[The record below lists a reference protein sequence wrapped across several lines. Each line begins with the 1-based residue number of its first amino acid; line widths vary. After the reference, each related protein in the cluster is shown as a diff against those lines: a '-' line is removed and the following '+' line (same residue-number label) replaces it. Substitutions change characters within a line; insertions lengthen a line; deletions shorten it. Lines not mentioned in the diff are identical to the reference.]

1 MSDIVLSK
9 GIRNNL
15 LQLQNTADK
24 VALTQGRLSTG
35 KKVNSALDNP
45 TNFFTAAS
53 LTSRAKDLTN
63 LLDGLS
69 SGIKVLEAA
78 DNGLKAITRTIE
90 SLQSTVRQARQDKTF
105 KSQTYSLDTTTIGT
119 SALKNISF
127 SGGAVGSTAVN
138 VALNTTAAAA
148 VQNTIVGSAAY
159 TAPTAAVQST
169 VAGSAAYQ
177 APTAAVAATSG
188 GVTAPGAFASFSLG
202 ASDTLKFDV
211 SVDGTTQNLTF
222 TQAEVITALG
232 GGGGT
237 IATVDELA
245 TVINSKLTGAT
256 ASNSSGDL
264 ALTSSST
271 GTSSNVSV
279 IGVNI
284 NDGTTDTPTNST
296 GFDGTTGATGTAGT
310 AAVAAV
316 DRVIT
321 ISDGTNTA
329 NITLTAANAGDA
341 ATAASYINAQL
352 TSAGITGTATNSSG
366 TLSLAGAADGSNSLT
381 IGGAGASAVFGA
393 GATTTAGTAAVDRVI
408 SISDGTNTANITL
421 TSANAGNA
429 ATAASYI
436 NSQLT
441 SAGITGTVTNNA
453 GTLTLSGAV
462 AGTNNLTLSGAGAT
476 AVFGASPTTTAGTA
490 ATGGS
495 VKTVD
500 ELVAAINSNTSLTDK
515 VRASADNGKLRIE
528 NLSTDAL
535 DISGI
540 ASGAVTGTGTTTT
553 DAIGPNDVRKNLV
566 TQFND
571 LRNQLDKF
579 SDDAS
584 FNGIN
589 LLKGDKLKLFLNENS
604 TSTIEVQAKDTAGN
618 VREISNTKLG
628 IDAATNAEFEDDT
641 ALDGRLDGLKT
652 ALDTIRSQSSSFGSN
667 LSIVQNRQD
676 FTKSTINTLQTGA
689 DNLTLADMNEE
700 AANLLSLQTRQQ
712 LSQTA
717 LSLANQAD
725 QGVLRLFG

>member
-1 MSDIVLSK
+1 
-9 GIRNNL
+9 
-15 LQLQNTADK
+15 
-24 VALTQGRLSTG
+24 
-35 KKVNSALDNP
+35 
-45 TNFFTAAS
+45 
-53 LTSRAKDLTN
+53 
-63 LLDGLS
+63 
-69 SGIKVLEAA
+69 
-78 DNGLKAITRTIE
+78 
-90 SLQSTVRQARQDKTF
+90 
-105 KSQTYSLDTTTIGT
+105 
-119 SALKNISF
+119 
-127 SGGAVGSTAVN
+127 
-138 VALNTTAAAA
+138 
-148 VQNTIVGSAAY
+148 
-159 TAPTAAVQST
+159 
-169 VAGSAAYQ
+169 
-177 APTAAVAATSG
+177 
-188 GVTAPGAFASFSLG
+188 
-202 ASDTLKFDV
+202 
-211 SVDGTTQNLTF
+211 
-222 TQAEVITALG
+222 
-232 GGGGT
+232 
-237 IATVDELA
+237 
-245 TVINSKLTGAT
+245 
-256 ASNSSGDL
+256 
-264 ALTSSST
+264 
-271 GTSSNVSV
+271 
-279 IGVNI
+279 
-284 NDGTTDTPTNST
+284 
-296 GFDGTTGATGTAGT
+296 
-310 AAVAAV
+310 
-316 DRVIT
+316 VIT

-341 ATAASYINAQL
+341 ATAASYINSQL

-571 LRNQLDKF
+571 LRGQLDKL

-584 FNGIN
+584 FNGVN
-589 LLKGDKLKLFLNENS
+589 LLKGDKLKLNFNENS
-604 TSTIEVQAKDTAGN
+604 TSTLEIQAKDSAGA
-618 VREISNTKLG
+618 VREITNAKLG
-628 IDAATNAEFEDDT
+628 VTAATNAEFESD
-641 ALDGRLDGLKT
+641 ASLDSRVESLRSS
-652 ALDTIRSQSSSFGSN
+652 LDTIRSQSSSFGSN

-676 FTKSTINTLQTGA
+676 FTKNMINTLQTGS
-689 DNLTLADMNEE
+689 DNLVLADANEE

-717 LSLANQAD
+717 LSLASQAD
-725 QGVLRLFG
+725 QGVLRLF

>member
-188 GVTAPGAFASFSLG
+188 GVTAPGTFASFSLG

-341 ATAASYINAQL
+341 ATAASYINSQL

-429 ATAASYI
+429 ATAATYI

>member
-188 GVTAPGAFASFSLG
+188 GVTASGTFASFSLG
-202 ASDTLKFDV
+202 ASDTLEFNV
-211 SVDGTTQNLTF
+211 SVDGSAQALTF

-279 IGVNI
+279 TSVAI
-284 NDGTTDTPTNST
+284 NDGSTSTATNST
-296 GFDGTTGATGTAGT
+296 GFDGTAGQTGTAGS

-329 NITLTAANAGDA
+329 NITLTSANAGDA
-341 ATAASYINAQL
+341 ATAASYINSQM
-352 TSAGITGTATNSSG
+352 TSAGITGTVTNSSG
-366 TLSLAGAADGSNSLT
+366 TLSLAGAANGSNSLT
-381 IGGAGASAVFGA
+381 VGGADANAVFGA
-393 GATTTAGTAAVDRVI
+393 GATTTAGAAAVDRVI

-421 TSANAGNA
+421 TSANAGDA
-429 ATAASYI
+429 ATAATYI
-436 NSQLT
+436 TSQLT

-453 GTLTLSGAV
+453 GTLTLAGAV
-462 AGTNNLTLSGAGAT
+462 AGTNNLTLSGAGAS
-476 AVFGASPTTTAGTA
+476 AVFGSSPTTTAGTA

-528 NLSTDAL
+528 NLSTDSL

-641 ALDGRLDGLKT
+641 ALDSRLDGLKT

>member
-188 GVTAPGAFASFSLG
+188 GVTAPGTFASFSLG

-366 TLSLAGAADGSNSLT
+366 TLSLAGAANGSNSLT

-421 TSANAGNA
+421 TSANAADA

-641 ALDGRLDGLKT
+641 ALDSRLDGLKT

>member
-138 VALNTTAAAA
+138 IALNTTSSAA
-148 VQNTIVGSAAY
+148 VANSIAGSAAY

-177 APTAAVAATSG
+177 APTAGSAATSG
-188 GVTAPGAFASFSLG
+188 GVTASGTFASFSLG
-202 ASDTLKFDV
+202 ASDSLEFNVT
-211 SVDGTTQNLTF
+211 VDGSAQALTF
-222 TQAEVITALG
+222 SQAEVITALG

-279 IGVNI
+279 TSVGI
-284 NDGTTDTPTNST
+284 NDGSSTTATNST
-296 GFDGTTGATGTAGT
+296 GFDGTAGQTGTAGA
-310 AAVAAV
+310 AAV
-316 DRVIT
+316 
-321 ISDGTNTA
+321 
-329 NITLTAANAGDA
+329 
-341 ATAASYINAQL
+341 
-352 TSAGITGTATNSSG
+352 
-366 TLSLAGAADGSNSLT
+366 
-381 IGGAGASAVFGA
+381 
-393 GATTTAGTAAVDRVI
+393 AAVDRVI

-421 TSANAGNA
+421 TSANAGDA
-429 ATAASYI
+429 ATAATYI

-441 SAGITGTVTNNA
+441 SAGITGTVSNSS
-453 GTLTLSGAV
+453 GTLTLAGASN
-462 AGTNNLTLSGAGAT
+462 GTNSLTVSGAGAS
-476 AVFGASPTTTAGTA
+476 AVFGASATTTAGTA
-490 ATGGS
+490 AVTGA
-495 VKTVD
+495 VKSVD
-500 ELVAAINSNTSLTDK
+500 ELVTAINGNSSLTGK
-515 VRASADNGKLRIE
+515 IKASNDNGKLRIE
-528 NLSTDAL
+528 NISTSDL
-535 DISGI
+535 T
-540 ASGAVTGTGTTTT
+540 VTGANSSGSVTGSGSVTNT
-553 DAIGPNDVRKNLV
+553 IGANEVRKNLV

-571 LRNQLDKF
+571 LRGQLDKL

-584 FNGIN
+584 FNGVN
-589 LLKGDKLKLFLNENS
+589 LLKGDKLKLNFNENS
-604 TSTIEVQAKDTAGN
+604 TSTLEIQAKDSAGA
-618 VREISNTKLG
+618 VREITNAKLG
-628 IDAATNAEFEDDT
+628 VTAATNAEFESD
-641 ALDGRLDGLKT
+641 ASLDSRVESLRSS
-652 ALDTIRSQSSSFGSN
+652 LDTIRSQSSSFGSN

-676 FTKSTINTLQTGA
+676 FTKNMINTLQTGS
-689 DNLTLADMNEE
+689 DNLVLADANEE

-717 LSLANQAD
+717 LSLASQAD
-725 QGVLRLFG
+725 QGVLRLF

>member
-232 GGGGT
+232 GGGT

-429 ATAASYI
+429 ATAATYI